1 MAIDTTAG
9 ATNSK
14 SVASKTI
21 EVTDANFDQVV
32 LKNSQPVMVDFWATW
47 CSPCK
52 AIAPTVDE
60 VATAFA
66 GRVTVGKM
74 NVDDCPSTPQ
84 RYGVRGIPTL
94 LIFKE
99 GKVQQ
104 QIVGGVS
111 RSVIEDALNKVLAQ

>member
-1 MAIDTTAG
+1 MAIDTIPKVTD
-9 ATNSK
+9 
-14 SVASKTI
+14 SKTV

-32 LKNSQPVMVDFWATW
+32 LKNPQPVMVDFWATW

-60 VATAFA
+60 VAAAFA
-66 GRVTVGKM
+66 GKVTVGKM
-74 NVDDCPSTPQ
+74 DVDNCPSTPQ

-94 LIFKE
+94 LIFKD

-104 QIVGGVS
+104 QIVGGNVS
-111 RSVIEDALNKVLAQ
+111 RACIEEALNKVLAS

>member
-1 MAIDTTAG
+1 MLRQPDGSPLPLAPLKG
-9 ATNSK
+9 K
-14 SVASKTI
+14 V
-21 EVTDANFDQVV
+21 VV
-32 LKNSQPVMVDFWATW
+32 LSFWATW